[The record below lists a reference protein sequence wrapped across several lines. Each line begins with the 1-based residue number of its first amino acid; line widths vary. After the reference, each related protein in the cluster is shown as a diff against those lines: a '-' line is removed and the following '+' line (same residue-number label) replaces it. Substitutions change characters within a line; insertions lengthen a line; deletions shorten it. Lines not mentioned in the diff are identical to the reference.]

1 VGPAAEVEA
10 VKASGRLLEPVPEQK
25 SKHKSMR
32 KKKQIHRNSKAKKN
46 IPHKRVEHQQLW
58 CSYRVISSYNFS
70 YTKSDEK
77 L

>member
-10 VKASGRLLEPVPEQK
+10 VKASARLLEPVPEQR

-46 IPHKRVEHQQLW
+46 NPA
-58 CSYRVISSYNFS
+58 
-70 YTKSDEK
+70 
-77 L
+77 